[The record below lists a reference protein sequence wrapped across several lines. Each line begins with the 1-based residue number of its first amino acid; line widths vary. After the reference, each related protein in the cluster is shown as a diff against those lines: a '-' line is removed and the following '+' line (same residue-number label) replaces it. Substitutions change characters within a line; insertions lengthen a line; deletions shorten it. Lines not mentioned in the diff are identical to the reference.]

1 MRGVWPERGNQS
13 FRAHG
18 KVCSDRHDVAR
29 CLSSEHREAPTGK
42 RPQDVIP
49 RLGFLIAEEAEGRLA
64 GPSARRLAK

>member
-42 RPQDVIP
+42 RPHDVIHPGLASLLP
-49 RLGFLIAEEAEGRLA
+49 RKPKEGSRD
-64 GPSARRLAK
+64 RRRAD